1 MKDITTLIKEVSS
14 KNIIWGV
21 DVFYAVIEQLRS
33 KGYYISF
40 WDNEEN
46 WATII
51 FDDKIIGYLWNKFPL
66 AFVISQYVNDISIS
80 LKAFDCVIFIEVNNL
95 TSKELKIDYNDLKD
109 KIDFG
114 IDYDGFSA
122 EDLWFYTNSI

>member
-1 MKDITTLIKEVSS
+1 MKEITTIIKEVCS

-33 KGYYISF
+33 KDCYISF

-46 WATII
+46 WATILV
-51 FDDKIIGYLWNKFPL
+51 DDKIVGYLWKEFSL

-80 LKAFDCVIFIEVNNL
+80 LKEFDFVTLVEENSL
-95 TSKELKIDYNDLKD
+95 TSKELKI
-109 KIDFG
+109 
-114 IDYDGFSA
+114 
-122 EDLWFYTNSI
+122 E